1 MIEQAPID
9 QKEDKPD
16 DKPAPPTPSLG
27 TGIKGDG
34 PDGFGL
40 NNSGD
45 GTIGGNGH
53 RNSRWG
59 WYGGQVQ
66 TAIQEAL
73 GKNPRTRNA
82 SFRFVARIWPDTTG
96 RIRRV
101 DLKGSSGDPSIDAL
115 IKGDILTGFQLQEA
129 PPAGMPM
136 PIVLRLTG
144 RRPL

>member
-53 RNSRWG
+53 RTSRWG

-73 GKNPRTRNA
+73 SKNPRTRNA
-82 SFRFVARIWPDTTG
+82 SFRLVARIWPDTTG

-101 DLKGSSGDPSIDAL
+101 DLKGSTGDPSIDTL
-115 IKGDILTGFQLQEA
+115 IKRQ
-129 PPAGMPM
+129 
-136 PIVLRLTG
+136 
-144 RRPL
+144 